1 MDSNEKGG
9 SNSRKVTVKTALA
22 VNVTMDKKYQLMQ
35 PGYIYVI
42 NIAISNAL
50 QKNKLI
56 KKIC

>member
-42 NIAISNAL
+42 NISISNAL
-50 QKNKLI
+50 QKIN
-56 KKIC
+56 